1 MVYRIK
7 NEELKDWVKNKANL
21 GDIAYYYDNMLEQH
35 YIYSYKGQDENPY
48 WRLVLKD
55 AVYKYLVDKYLE
67 EINKLKIEEVTV
79 NKRCENCK
87 YFKSI
92 SVKDVAAGSWCDHEE
107 HKGMYVPKFVSCPE
121 HEPKEKKSTPFD
133 GMKFYLKD
141 TNTGEL
147 AINYI
152 CEDCGKEMPDA
163 PYHWWLVVPVTTN
176 AIKHPT
182 KAPGYH
188 FRCEECEKK
197 LGDKK

>member
-1 MVYRIK
+1 MTAKNTMVYSMNIEK
-7 NEELKDWVKNKANL
+7 LDEWVKSKPQI
-21 GDIAYYYDNMLEQH
+21 GDVA
-35 YIYSYKGQDENPY
+35 
-48 WRLVLKD
+48 
-55 AVYKYLVDKYLE
+55 YLVDTYLDKRYLYFYKGPDDNPGLHIIDQE
-67 EINKLKIEEVTV
+67 FAQYLYTKEIEKAKELKME
-79 NKRCENCK
+79 KRCDNCK
-87 YFKSI
+87 YFNGVTMSKITDYWCSHEKYSGTRI
-92 SVKDVAAGSWCDHEE
+92 AAHT
-107 HKGMYVPKFVSCPE
+107 SCPE
-121 HEPKEKKSTPFD
+121 HEPKGKKSTPFD

-176 AIKHPT
+176 AVKHPT
-182 KAPGYH
+182 KRHGYH